1 MGRAAQEHT
10 WRSGGGEGSDGLV
23 VKLQMCVCGCAHLF

>member
-10 WRSGGGEGSDGLV
+10 LEKLRRRDGMV
-23 VKLQMCVCGCAHLF
+23 VKLQMCVCGRARVF